1 MEPVA
6 KGLHIT
12 HWSSEDL
19 ARQAVTEGI
28 IGSISPRTVRLI
40 LDQVDLQPHRTRYW
54 RTTWTSPRM
63 AGAGLRVYAAIS
75 YSAGDLYPSDECRR
89 TRLKKTSMY
98 SNRLALACSLVAN
111 LSP

>member
-1 MEPVA
+1 MDLDDYERHLV
-6 KGLHIT
+6 GLLC
-12 HWSSEDL
+12 WSCHAATGPCN
-19 ARQAVTEGI
+19 ARQRQCHCCRKKW
-28 IGSISPRTVRLI
+28 SYDRRRTQWEL
-40 LDQVDLQPHRTRYW
+40 
-54 RTTWTSPRM
+54 WTSPRM